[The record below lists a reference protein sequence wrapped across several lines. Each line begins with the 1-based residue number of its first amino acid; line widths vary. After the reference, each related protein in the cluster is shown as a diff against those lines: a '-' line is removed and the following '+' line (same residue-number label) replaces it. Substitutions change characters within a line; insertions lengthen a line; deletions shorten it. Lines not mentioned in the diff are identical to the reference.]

1 MEKTLNLLCIMKL
14 EECPTLFLRANWFL
28 LLDRVAILYRKEVN
42 GKYSATQN
50 LEEGGSRLR
59 LVMITET
66 KEN

>member
-1 MEKTLNLLCIMKL
+1 MCMTKI
-14 EECPTLFLRANWFL
+14 EEHFTLFLRAIYFL